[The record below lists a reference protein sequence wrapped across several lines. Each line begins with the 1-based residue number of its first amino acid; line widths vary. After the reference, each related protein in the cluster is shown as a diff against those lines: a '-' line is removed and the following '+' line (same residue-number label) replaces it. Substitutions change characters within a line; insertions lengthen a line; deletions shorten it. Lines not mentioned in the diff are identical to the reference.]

1 MSLYTLMTHTMNTYR
16 LTATSGI
23 KKEYTANLINQ
34 QCLIQPI
41 SPEFAAKTGLVFDRT
56 YNCFVPLGTDLQ
68 IGDKTIDQDGKEY
81 RVTGS
86 LKRNY
91 GVYTPH
97 LTFLLSEETGATPN
111 Q

>member
-1 MSLYTLMTHTMNTYR
+1 MMVHLMTTYR
-16 LTATSGI
+16 LTSTTGI
-23 KKEYTANLINQ
+23 KKTYQANLTDQ
-34 QCLIQPI
+34 QCLIEPI
-41 SPEFAAKTGLVFDRT
+41 SPEFAQKTGLLFGRT
-56 YNCFVPLGTDLQ
+56 YNCFVPIGTDLQ
-68 IGDKTIDQDGKEY
+68 IGDKVVDQDSKEY

-91 GVYTPH
+91 GMYTSH